1 MTLAE
6 AVETLKR
13 NCAERKICEGCP
25 FVDNNHCQLNATLAY
40 LWKTPTESNYDQ
52 EEIHENATVHV
63 LRNSQTGETSI
74 GWWENDSSNDM
85 GAGRT

>member
-6 AVETLKR
+6 AVETIKTYCR
-13 NCAERKICEGCP
+13 AEKCDKCVFGKGEYCDLGEVPI
-25 FVDNNHCQLNATLAY
+25 D
-40 LWKTPTESNYDQ
+40 WKTPIETNLYDE
-52 EEIHENATVHV
+52 EEIHKNCTVQI
-63 LRNSQTGETSI
+63 LKNSITGETSI